1 MSSTLGA
8 TFGGMEQIGVREL
21 RQHASKYLARV
32 EAGEEI
38 EVTNH
43 GKLVARLVP
52 VSDKERRYRE
62 LIDQGLLKP
71 AKRPFDL
78 EKITAMRKRRT
89 PKPGEKSLTQI
100 LMEMRD
106 E

>member
-1 MSSTLGA
+1 
-8 TFGGMEQIGVREL
+8 MEQIGVREL

-43 GKLVARLVP
+43 GRLVARLVP
-52 VSDKERRYRE
+52 VSEKERRYRE
-62 LIDQGLLKP
+62 LVALGQIIP
-71 AKRPFDL
+71 AKRPLDL
-78 EKITAMRKRRT
+78 EKITAMRKARR
-89 PKPGEKSLTQI
+89 PLKPGEKSASQI
-100 LMEMRD
+100 LEEMRN

>member
-1 MSSTLGA
+1 MSSTSGA
-8 TFGGMEQIGVREL
+8 TFERMEQIGVREL

-43 GKLVARLVP
+43 GRLVARLVP
-52 VSDKERRYRE
+52 VSEKERRYRE
-62 LIDQGLLKP
+62 LVEQGVLKP
-71 AKRPFDL
+71 ATEPFDL
-78 EKITAMRKRRT
+78 AKIKAGRVTLQ
-89 PKPGEKSLTQI
+89 PGQKSLSQI
-100 LMEMRD
+100 LEEMRN

>member
-1 MSSTLGA
+1 MSA
-8 TFGGMEQIGVREL
+8 TFGDMEQIGVREL

-52 VSDKERRYRE
+52 VSEKERQYRE
-62 LIDQGLLKP
+62 LVASGLIIP
-71 AKRPFDL
+71 AERPLDL
-78 EKITAMRKRRT
+78 AAITAMRNARR
-89 PKPGEKSLTQI
+89 PREPGEKSLTEI